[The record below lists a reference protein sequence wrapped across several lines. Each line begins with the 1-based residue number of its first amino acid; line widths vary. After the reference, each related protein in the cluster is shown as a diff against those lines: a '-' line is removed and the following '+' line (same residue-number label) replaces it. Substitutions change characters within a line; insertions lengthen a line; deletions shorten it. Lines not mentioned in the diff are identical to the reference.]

1 MARYDFKCPTC
12 ESMKLNVHLS
22 MMHERSERPHC
33 CGKPMETYITVAP
46 MVHWKHYEFEGGGFQ
61 TISAKR
67 GQNEVI
73 TTHKQHKEYLKKH
86 NLRVA
91 EYNPPTHEEQTKLLK
106 EANDSISA
114 ISSDGKEFQ
123 GKDIVGVN

>member
-12 ESMKLNVHLS
+12 ESMEIDVYLP

-33 CGKPMETYITVAP
+33 CGKPMETYISVPP

-73 TTHKQHKEYLKKH
+73 TTHKQHENFLKKH
-86 NLRVA
+86 DLVVA
-91 EYNPPTHEEQTKLLK
+91 EDVKPPTHEEEVATRAAAK
-106 EANDSISA
+106 ASIDA
-114 ISSDGKEFQ
+114 ITPSPEIARELDL
-123 GKDIVGVN
+123 I